1 MNLKIKLAGIFS
13 VLILMMAL
21 ILLISYYNSNT
32 QYKASQTI
40 IQKDE
45 KALFL
50 LKSIQYRI
58 TGMSNDERA
67 YIITGD
73 KTYTDE
79 IQSKSKEIKSYIDN
93 LKQLQQDEATS
104 QLLATIEAKYS
115 LYLADSRQVTEG
127 LQSGTLSKKKAQS
140 IHFGNERATRKALET
155 IVTKFLSDRDVLTQ
169 GNLKQFQ
176 KQVADANKLRL
187 LIFFVTL
194 LFCIVIIVYLYRSVL
209 KPLLQLDYQA
219 NLISSGDLTITVLQT
234 KQKDEVG
241 NLARSFSLMVG
252 HLRST
257 VSNIHE
263 SSDNFVKSADTLAAI
278 TEQSALS
285 SNQIAISTSE
295 LASGMD
301 TQKRGA
307 SESVR
312 AMEEISIGIERVAG
326 SSSSVSE
333 STFAVVGQVTRG
345 SKSIIRATKQM
356 NTIQNTASETAYLI
370 RLLADQS
377 SEVTQIVDEISVIAS
392 QTNLLA
398 LNAAIEAAR
407 AGENGRG
414 FAVVANEVRKLAD
427 QASNSA
433 NHISELIKAIQEKAS
448 SSVLAMSR
456 VGEEVIIGMGMSI
469 EAEQAFAIIL
479 ASIQDVST
487 QMLEV
492 SASAE
497 QISAGVEQ
505 VTASITETAHIS
517 EESAIQV
524 QNVSALTEEQL
535 ALSEEMSASG
545 SYLYQAANELKVL
558 ARKFKV

>member
-127 LQSGTLSKKKAQS
+127 LQSGTLSKEKAQS

-312 AMEEISIGIERVAG
+312 AMKEISIGIERVAG

-377 SEVTQIVDEISVIAS
+377 SEVTQIVDEISIIAS

-398 LNAAIEAAR
+398 LNAAIEATR

-433 NHISELIKAIQEKAS
+433 NHISELIKAIQEKAF
-448 SSVLAMSR
+448 SSVLAMNR

-535 ALSEEMSASG
+535 ALSEEMSTSG

>member
-50 LKSIQYRI
+50 LKSIQYKI

-127 LQSGTLSKKKAQS
+127 LQSGTLLKEKAQS

-535 ALSEEMSASG
+535 ALSEEMSTSG